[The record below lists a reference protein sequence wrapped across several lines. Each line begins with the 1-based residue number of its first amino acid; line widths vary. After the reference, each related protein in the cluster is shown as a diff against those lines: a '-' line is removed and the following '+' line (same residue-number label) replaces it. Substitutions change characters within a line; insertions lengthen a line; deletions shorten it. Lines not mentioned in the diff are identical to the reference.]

1 MITSKKID
9 KVDNCSIT
17 VPDGSS
23 YVVFPNSS
31 LPFNVRDV
39 TKASSVSC
47 AVKLLSVSV
56 GRKGPY
62 VLTVASTEGE
72 EQNKTFLRV
81 QESAKLWPTSLDTVY
96 QGEDFF
102 MKMTVN
108 VTDLTECHVVY
119 PVGSNSMDVIVSKG
133 ENPFPEGQCGI
144 CVSNVQVTNS
154 GFWKLYSVDSA
165 QNSYVA
171 EKRIKIYGNDGV
183 FLQKSLQL
191 GSENAIAIYSSDLQ
205 SDITYCFS
213 KSVDGT
219 LSELQYGGCSL
230 PKSTITDNDAKNYS
244 FKLGLKGKVEE
255 VESTLQV
262 SVHPAEVSSE
272 YKPIETSVSTAASGS
287 INMLCR
293 LWSTDKITDDEDNK
307 VSLCRFVR
315 PDGTGV
321 QVSEGVANK
330 NYGYFGDGLNTQ
342 RYKDCGLTIYSPAEG
357 DYGTWKCYLYWK
369 SKLRL
374 GELEV
379 GDKTGALPA
388 NFKIQNFLSVFE
400 YKNTF
405 FM

>member
-133 ENPFPEGQCGI
+133 ENPFPE
-144 CVSNVQVTNS
+144 
-154 GFWKLYSVDSA
+154 
-165 QNSYVA
+165 
-171 EKRIKIYGNDGV
+171 GNDGV